1 MRLVYL
7 DLLKSYAIV
16 VVVLFHFGLLKYGY
30 LGVDVFFV
38 FAGYL
43 TSKSL
48 DKYGEEINFKN
59 YISFEYNRIK
69 RLLPLLLFA
78 CLVCLVYGYFFM
90 LPDDYENMA
99 QSVVASTTFSN
110 NVLQYLTTKDYW
122 ASSNDYKPLMHTWY
136 LGVLMQFYLF
146 YPLLF
151 IIKNKF
157 KKSNRNTAFYSL
169 LFMIG
174 CVSIGLYIMSDD
186 QSKYFYF
193 LEYRAYE
200 FLFGAL
206 VFFMNKHKSKIIY
219 RCGLNTFIISTVLLV
234 ILTTI
239 NSNIISDKNRLILVV
254 FMSALSL
261 ASTKSLKCLEEK
273 NSIVKLSIIGVSS
286 YSLYIWHQVAIA
298 LYRYSFTHNFSIQDY
313 FILVLLIIIMTCI
326 SYKVFEKGL
335 GNVIKT
341 HAREFGITL
350 LTIFLFTNICSLYVY
365 FKAGIMYDVPEL
377 DVKKEDA
384 HRGLHSEYNDR
395 IYKMDKDF
403 VHNDKIHC
411 LIVGNSFGRDWAN
424 ILIESKLA
432 NNFDISY
439 CTIDQV
445 KDRFSR
451 VKTADIIFLTRDDI
465 NIAYVKRFKTLC
477 SSCKDLDSKLFVVG
491 DKRFG
496 CSNGVFY
503 KNRWSKTY
511 FQQTVCVP
519 DYIIKNNAELRQMMG
534 NKYID
539 ILSCVYAG
547 DNHVRVFTNNRK
559 YISQDCK
566 HLTKAGAKFIAD
578 RIDWSLIPL
587 NKCIWNR
594 L

>member
-48 DKYGEEINFKN
+48 DKYGDLINFKN

-90 LPDDYENMA
+90 LPDDYENLA
-99 QSVVASTTFSN
+99 QSIVASSTFSN
-110 NVLQYLTTKDYW
+110 NVLQYLTTSDYW

-136 LGVLMQFYLF
+136 LGVLMQFYLL

-151 IIKNKF
+151 FIKNIF
-157 KKSNRNTAFYSL
+157 RKSVRDIAFYCL
-169 LFMIG
+169 LLMIG
-174 CVSIGLYIMSDD
+174 CVSFGLYVLSDD
-186 QSKYFYF
+186 QSKFFYF
-193 LEYRAYE
+193 FEYRAYE
-200 FLFGAL
+200 FLLGAL
-206 VFFMNKHKSKIIY
+206 TFYLNKHKSKIIY
-219 RCGLNTFIISTVLLV
+219 RCGLKTFIFSSVLLV

-239 NSNIISDKNRLILVV
+239 NSNTIISDKSRLILVV
-254 FMSALSL
+254 FMSTLSL
-261 ASTKSLKCLEEK
+261 ASIKSLKRLDEK
-273 NSIVKLSIIGVSS
+273 NILVKLSIIGVSS
-286 YSLYIWHQVAIA
+286 YSLYIWHQVVIA
-298 LYRYSFTHNFSIQDY
+298 LYRYSFTHDLSIDDY
-313 FILVLLIIIMTCI
+313 SILALLIVSLTYI
-326 SYKVFEKGL
+326 SYKVFERGIEH
-335 GNVIKT
+335 VIKT
-341 HAREFGITL
+341 HRRVFNYSL
-350 LTIFLFTNICSLYVY
+350 LAIFLFTNICSTYVY
-365 FKAGIMYDVPEL
+365 LKAGIMYDVPEL
-377 DVKKEDA
+377 DVKKENA
-384 HRGLHSEYNDR
+384 HRGFHSEYNDR
-395 IYKMDKDF
+395 IYKMDKEF
-403 VHNDKIHC
+403 VHNDKIRC

-424 ILIESKLA
+424 VLLESKNA
-432 NNFDISY
+432 NIIEISY
-439 CTIDQV
+439 CTIDQI
-445 KDRFSR
+445 KDRLSR
-451 VKTADIIFLTRDDI
+451 VKSADIIFLTRDDI
-465 NIAYVKRFKTLC
+465 NIAYVERFKTLC
-477 SSCKDLDSKLFVVG
+477 RSCKELDSKLFVVG

-503 KNRWSKTY
+503 KNRWSETY

-519 DYIIKNNAELRQMMG
+519 NYIIKNNAELRQKMG
-534 NKYID
+534 NKFID

-547 DNHVRVFTNNRK
+547 DNRVRVFTNNRK

-578 RIDWSLIPL
+578 RIDWSLMSL
-587 NKCIWNR
+587 
-594 L
+594 